1 VPIYEDWLDLLK
13 WLPIG
18 VRSVATTVPEQQNI
32 SHHKESAGVDVPSRA
47 PRNTEVQRPNKMRVL
62 SEVEK
67 TFTGAVLSGPG
78 STGGGMTSSEPL
90 MAL

>member
-1 VPIYEDWLDLLK
+1 MLK

-18 VRSVATTVPEQQNI
+18 VRSVATTVPEQQSI
-32 SHHKESAGVDVPSRA
+32 SRNKESVGVSVPSRA
-47 PRNTEVQRPNKMRVL
+47 PRKTEVQRPNKMRHF

-67 TFTGAVLSGPG
+67 TFTGAVLSGRG
-78 STGGGMTSSEPL
+78 SIGVRMTSSEPL